1 MDIGDIVMYGGK
13 RFSVQGLDPVG
24 AEPRLI
30 YLRDVKTGEAISVPF
45 AEPSDA
51 TPGRAGLR
59 LVDEQQLS

>member
-13 RFSVQGLDPVG
+13 RLSVRGLDPVG

-30 YLRDVKTGEAISVPF
+30 YLRDVKTGEEISVPF

-51 TPGRAGLR
+51 TPNRAGLR
-59 LVDEQQLS
+59 LVDQNEPF